1 MKRVALILAAL
12 LVAACEAPPPPDPRP
27 PALLAEL
34 ATTWPAEANLQRL
47 AEAAAQCD
55 QKDWAGCY
63 LIRERQAQ
71 VSRSVSACWDDESRM
86 CFALRKHVLQVAN
99 PAKHFPLDS
108 PVLLPE
114 TPFYWRLDNPYLDQ
128 LSDVHSYRIEVAKA
142 WFGRIY
148 WYVALVVLCT
158 MVLSLVFERIWRWLR
173 QFNAI
178 NNLVRRLRGEKPV
191 KVLKLGGRRARSA
204 ATREQATVTDSNT
217 SSRADTNQL
226 DRPFQPEVRCAS
238 HKESGAVQPPDT
250 PKTDPKIALGADSA
264 STVADTTLIHSVE
277 LEVLAQ
283 SAPAD
288 EKKTGLSRVRK
299 NYDEDPDLKALTEL
313 FSGRPK

>member
-1 MKRVALILAAL
+1 
-12 LVAACEAPPPPDPRP
+12 
-27 PALLAEL
+27 
-34 ATTWPAEANLQRL
+34 
-47 AEAAAQCD
+47 
-55 QKDWAGCY
+55 
-63 LIRERQAQ
+63 
-71 VSRSVSACWDDESRM
+71 M

-108 PVLLPE
+108 QVLLPE

-148 WYVALVVLCT
+148 WYVALAVLCT

-204 ATREQATVTDSNT
+204 ATREEATVTDSNT

-238 HKESGAVQPPDT
+238 HVESEAAQTSYTPEMEPEIAPGSDTALNVADSTLTHSTDFEELAQAAPPDE
-250 PKTDPKIALGADSA
+250 KT
-264 STVADTTLIHSVE
+264 VR
-277 LEVLAQ
+277 
-283 SAPAD
+283 AP
-288 EKKTGLSRVRK
+288 VRK

-313 FSGRPK
+313 FSGRPKQINASMRARAHE